1 MSKNYNYTQFNYGN
15 NSKQPQQQQ
24 KQFNYGAVPPPA
36 VLTQSRQPGP
46 RSKAS
51 YTSIQD
57 ISQNVIPPQNYG
69 SRKRSSYLAGEDDY
83 FDDDDGGENL
93 EYIPAENSP
102 GRSKAKE
109 DSDEEDELD
118 KFMAGLEKAE
128 KESVKITPVIQ
139 PCSSTSS
146 LAPVPV
152 VISSSQNK
160 GVRTDIDDLD
170 AEESYYKYMEENPNA
185 GVIDENSGDE
195 LEYDEDGN
203 PIAPAKKRFIDPLPP
218 IDHSQIEY
226 KPFEKNFYVIHEE
239 IAALTKVQKD
249 DLRHKLGIKVSGA
262 AAPAPVCSFAHFNF
276 DDLLMKAIRK
286 SEFVSPTPI
295 QAQAIPAALS
305 GRDLI
310 GIAKTGS
317 GKTAAFL
324 WPLIVHILDQAPLKA
339 GDGPLGLILAPTR
352 ELSIQ
357 IYTEAKKI
365 AKIYNIHV
373 VCCYGGGN
381 KYEQTKALEEGAEI
395 VVATPGRM

>member
-1 MSKNYNYTQFNYGN
+1 MSKNYNHTQFNYGN
-15 NSKQPQQQQ
+15 NSKPPQQPQ
-24 KQFNYGAVPPPA
+24 KQFNYGSVPPPA
-36 VLTQSRQPGP
+36 ILTQSRQQGQRP
-46 RSKAS
+46 KTS
-51 YTSIQD
+51 YTSIED
-57 ISQNVIPPQNYG
+57 ISQNVIPPQSYG

-83 FDDDDGGENL
+83 FDDDDGGDNL
-93 EYIPAENSP
+93 EYIPAQGSP
-102 GRSKAKE
+102 GGKPKE

-128 KESVKITPVIQ
+128 KESVKLPPSVQ
-139 PCSSTSS
+139 PSSSSTTASTIQ
-146 LAPVPV
+146 AP
-152 VISSSQNK
+152 QAK

-170 AEESYYKYMEENPNA
+170 DEESYYKYMEENPNA
-185 GVIDENSGDE
+185 SLVDENSGDE
-195 LEYDEDGN
+195 LDYDEDGN
-203 PIAPAKKRFIDPLPP
+203 PLAPARKRFIDPLPP

-276 DDLLMKAIRK
+276 DDLLIKAIRK

-295 QAQAIPAALS
+295 QAQAIPCALS
-305 GRDLI
+305 GRDMI

-324 WPLIVHILDQAPLKA
+324 WPCIVHILDQPNLKA